1 MADASLPA
9 VQSAEWRNWIAT
21 APQLLGDNSGS
32 RRKYAVACVAY
43 LESVPD
49 PLALDLDPDG
59 LSRERALALT
69 EIGIDPLDSDD
80 DESGFL
86 VWLTAIAAAG
96 FVAAAA
102 LPSIA
107 IGVSV
112 AEVLSALFALR
123 TYRLKREREA
133 QSERIRRAMLQFRL
147 KLAR

>member
-49 PLALDLDPDG
+49 PLALDRDPDG
-59 LSRERALALT
+59 LSRERAIALT

-102 LPSIA
+102 PVDRDRRQRRGSPECTFCPSN
-107 IGVSV
+107 
-112 AEVLSALFALR
+112 LSAQA
-123 TYRLKREREA
+123 
-133 QSERIRRAMLQFRL
+133 
-147 KLAR
+147 